1 MRTPRFPVWDVLSL
15 VQLFEPQIF
24 RRSPIDGSESRLSTT
39 TPPSLHHHST
49 PLHSTLFNLTVYP
62 HSSFVKPSLSRTKL
76 VAFIL
81 LIRDL
86 SASWPGPFTIA
97 AAGESNGGAPPS
109 DDMGL
114 SSHVPERT
122 GNDQAA
128 PDRDATEIAQ
138 GSDSSGATLAAEST
152 CPTGQLPFPSGLQ
165 PSPEMWRLFQ
175 EFVSQ
180 QSSNSMSANLSST
193 AIPPG
198 IPPVMCSAAYEE
210 RASAPR
216 ASKRFTLKTE
226 PGTSN
231 YQQSGGSLSRSNS
244 QAGSTTCSQR
254 LGSMTSDHQTSF
266 SSHGKKRNRSVLS
279 HSNDDD
285 DDAAIELFTRY
296 DPRSEGFP
304 ATYTSNPS
312 FSEAESRHNKIYQ
325 VLLTILG
332 RHEEEHDSDIEFIK
346 SRARLFSGIDYPGDI
361 IVGLR
366 GAAGVG
372 KSSLLNSILGIEDAA
387 ETGDGH
393 KACAAVAQEFRFSDS
408 QDEAS
413 FRAEIE
419 FIPEASRKGAL
430 DNYISDFFDHQSNEY
445 DPNDPQ
451 YKDLIKPYSTCIE
464 ALTSMFCNHE
474 EFQSEGAI
482 KKYMKKFS
490 GSMVA
495 TLNGTLSSW
504 LNTAMKSL
512 NFCSDTIDF
521 NASTA
526 LELSD
531 LIRPFLA
538 FKKSN
543 LQSEDP
549 QPSLWPMVKVVR
561 QGIVLTDLPGTGDT
575 NRTRKAST
583 NEYIRKVDY
592 TVVVSEIKRS
602 ETNESIH
609 DDIVSSYK
617 RTRQGG
623 AALFLT
629 RTDVRRR
636 TQCNLPRDINGI
648 NSGDTKVIERLR
660 VEANEAN
667 DRLKQLKS
675 QASAARRCGDLDGE
689 RLLSA
694 VKEQCELD
702 LSSKT
707 LSKSTTLAKGRTPLA
722 IHCHVE
728 GVEQG
733 QEIKMSVETTG
744 IPELRAHL
752 YGLPAAK
759 KFRALEHQCATRLDN
774 FLCMVEMVC
783 NVTKLKRKEDM
794 EQILLG
800 RNESLFENM
809 TLAFQRFKD
818 LAIAPVLEKI
828 MEQSTTLKRWRKCT
842 NKQKNLINWNTELLK
857 FVARDLEADMEAFEN
872 PLETLTPILKSLFDE
887 TVDCIQKDLEEQEA
901 AGPSKDA
908 LGIFFRTLSN
918 AKVDLHRLSEDAA
931 SRLERD
937 LMLLKENML
946 SAADTDRS
954 FFLDNMKITY
964 DQCFNMTGDI
974 LSYDWCAIPKKLIF
988 LLGPK
993 IHLARVRAL
1002 SAKISNTS
1010 KGPFMAINNGARK
1023 TATKLLSDHTN
1034 SLTTDALKTLEDIH
1048 RLFSLNFSTE
1058 GGNTPAAR
1066 AIRME
1071 LRHEVILAR

>member
-1 MRTPRFPVWDVLSL
+1 M
-15 VQLFEPQIF
+15 
-24 RRSPIDGSESRLSTT
+24 
-39 TPPSLHHHST
+39 
-49 PLHSTLFNLTVYP
+49 
-62 HSSFVKPSLSRTKL
+62 
-76 VAFIL
+76 
-81 LIRDL
+81 
-86 SASWPGPFTIA
+86 A
-97 AAGESNGGAPPS
+97 APGESNGGAPPS

-122 GNDQAA
+122 GNDHAA
-128 PDRDATEIAQ
+128 PDRDATESAQ
-138 GSDSSGATLAAEST
+138 GSDSSEATPAAEST

-180 QSSNSMSANLSST
+180 QSSNSMPANLSST

-198 IPPVMCSAAYEE
+198 TPPVMCSAAYEG

-231 YQQSGGSLSRSNS
+231 YQQSGGSLSPSNS
-244 QAGSTTCSQR
+244 QAGSTTYSQR
-254 LGSMTSDHQTSF
+254 LGSMTSDHQPSF
-266 SSHGKKRNRSVLS
+266 SSQGKKRNRSVLS
-279 HSNDDD
+279 HFNDD
-285 DDAAIELFTRY
+285 DDAAVELFTRY

-312 FSEAESRHNKIYQ
+312 FSEAEARHNKIYQ
-325 VLLTILG
+325 DFLTILG
-332 RHEEEHDSDIEFIK
+332 RYEEEHDSDIEFIK

-372 KSSLLNSILGIEDAA
+372 KSSLINSILGIEDAA

-393 KACAAVAQEFRFSDS
+393 KACTAVAQEFRFSDS
-408 QDEAS
+408 QDEAN

-430 DNYISDFFDHQSNEY
+430 DNYISDFFDHQSNEF

-482 KKYMKKFS
+482 KKYMKNFS

-512 NFCSDTIDF
+512 NLCSDTIEF

-531 LIRPFLA
+531 LIKPFLA
-538 FKKSN
+538 FNKSN

-561 QGIVLTDLPGTGDT
+561 VFCDSRILRQGIVLTDLPGTGDT
-575 NRTRKAST
+575 NRTRMAST

-623 AALFLT
+623 AALVLT
-629 RTDVRRR
+629 RTDDVEL
-636 TQCNLPRDINGI
+636 NAVSPRDINGI
-648 NSGDTKVIERLR
+648 NPGDSKVIERLR
-660 VEANEAN
+660 VEANETN
-667 DRLKQLKS
+667 DRLKQFKS

-694 VKEQCELD
+694 EKEQCELD
-702 LSSKT
+702 LVRCKNEFNDACIRSRNSIVIQDFEEKY
-707 LSKSTTLAKGRTPLA
+707 KTLAKGRTPLA
-722 IHCHVE
+722 IHCVSNRLYNQHVE

-752 YGLPAAK
+752 YCLPAAK

-800 RNESLFENM
+800 RNESLFKNIA
-809 TLAFQRFKD
+809 LAFQRFKD
-818 LAIAPVLEKI
+818 LAITPVLEKI
-828 MEQSTTLKRWRKCT
+828 KSSRERWIGLAQPKLEEWSQWNSRTYRTTLKRWGKCT
-842 NKQKNLINWNTELLK
+842 NKQKNLIDWNTELLK
-857 FVARDLEADMEAFEN
+857 VVARDLEADMESFEN

-887 TVDCIQKDLEEQEA
+887 TVDGIQKDLEGA

-908 LGIFFRTLSN
+908 LGTFFRTLSN

-931 SRLERD
+931 GRLERD

-954 FFLDNMKITY
+954 FFVENMKVTY
-964 DQCFNMTGDI
+964 DQCFNMT
-974 LSYDWCAIPKKLIF
+974 
-988 LLGPK
+988 GPK

-1010 KGPFMAINNGARK
+1010 KGPFMAINTGARK

-1034 SLTTDALKTLEDIH
+1034 SLATDALKIFEDIH

-1071 LRHEVILAR
+1071 LRHEVILAREVVQGHLKDCLDDCRKGGNKGISTPRIKCERHSPN

>member
-39 TPPSLHHHST
+39 TPPPLHHHST

-86 SASWPGPFTIA
+86 SASWPGPFTMA
-97 AAGESNGGAPPS
+97 AA
-109 DDMGL
+109 
-114 SSHVPERT
+114 
-122 GNDQAA
+122 
-128 PDRDATEIAQ
+128 
-138 GSDSSGATLAAEST
+138 
-152 CPTGQLPFPSGLQ
+152 GLQ

-198 IPPVMCSAAYEE
+198 IPPVMCSAAYEG

-216 ASKRFTLKTE
+216 A
-226 PGTSN
+226 
-231 YQQSGGSLSRSNS
+231 
-244 QAGSTTCSQR
+244 
-254 LGSMTSDHQTSF
+254 
-266 SSHGKKRNRSVLS
+266 RNRSVLS

-325 VLLTILG
+325 DLLTILG

-561 QGIVLTDLPGTGDT
+561 VFCDSRILRQGIVLTDLPGTGDT
-575 NRTRKAST
+575 NRTRMAST

-629 RTDVRRR
+629 RTD
-636 TQCNLPRDINGI
+636 
-648 NSGDTKVIERLR
+648 
-660 VEANEAN
+660 
-667 DRLKQLKS
+667 QLKS

-702 LSSKT
+702 LVRC
-707 LSKSTTLAKGRTPLA
+707 KSEFNDACIR
-722 IHCHVE
+722 
-728 GVEQG
+728 
-733 QEIKMSVETTG
+733 S
-744 IPELRAHL
+744 
-752 YGLPAAK
+752 
-759 KFRALEHQCATRLDN
+759 
-774 FLCMVEMVC
+774 
-783 NVTKLKRKEDM
+783 
-794 EQILLG
+794 
-800 RNESLFENM
+800 RNSIVIQDFE
-809 TLAFQRFKD
+809 
-818 LAIAPVLEKI
+818 
-828 MEQSTTLKRWRKCT
+828 
-842 NKQKNLINWNTELLK
+842 
-857 FVARDLEADMEAFEN
+857 
-872 PLETLTPILKSLFDE
+872 
-887 TVDCIQKDLEEQEA
+887 
-901 AGPSKDA
+901 
-908 LGIFFRTLSN
+908 
-918 AKVDLHRLSEDAA
+918 
-931 SRLERD
+931 
-937 LMLLKENML
+937 
-946 SAADTDRS
+946 
-954 FFLDNMKITY
+954 
-964 DQCFNMTGDI
+964 
-974 LSYDWCAIPKKLIF
+974 
-988 LLGPK
+988 
-993 IHLARVRAL
+993 
-1002 SAKISNTS
+1002 
-1010 KGPFMAINNGARK
+1010 
-1023 TATKLLSDHTN
+1023 
-1034 SLTTDALKTLEDIH
+1034 
-1048 RLFSLNFSTE
+1048 
-1058 GGNTPAAR
+1058 
-1066 AIRME
+1066 
-1071 LRHEVILAR
+1071 